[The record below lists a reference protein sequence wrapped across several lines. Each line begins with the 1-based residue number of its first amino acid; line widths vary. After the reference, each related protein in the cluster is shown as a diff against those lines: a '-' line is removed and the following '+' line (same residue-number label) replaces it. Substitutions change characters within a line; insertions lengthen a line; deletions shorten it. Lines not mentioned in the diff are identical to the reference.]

1 MAGSR
6 TLAWVLTAAVAAVLF
21 VCPPARAADEI
32 TIGVVDLQKIY
43 SDAPRIK
50 QYMAELG
57 QFGETLEKKMG
68 VRRQNMMLDDTEIK
82 ELIDLETKETKTDQD
97 NSRIEELRDSER
109 ARDAELKD
117 LQSRNDLDEQQK
129 ARLNELQDMQQKS
142 KVTAEEIAKD
152 YEDQWQ
158 KKTREYDT
166 KAVADIRE
174 AINKVAEDKKFTFM
188 LDKVAVFFGGIDAT
202 DDVIAKL
209 DRKIQ

>member
-6 TLAWVLTAAVAAVLF
+6 TLGWVLTAAVAAVLF
-21 VCPPARAADEI
+21 VSPPARAADEI
-32 TIGVVDLQKIY
+32 TIGVVDVQKIY

-50 QYMAELG
+50 QYMAELA
-57 QFGETLEKKMG
+57 QFGDTLQKKIG
-68 VRRQNMMLDDTEIK
+68 IRSQNIMLDDTEIR

-97 NSRIEELRDSER
+97 TSRIKELQDIER
-109 ARDAELKD
+109 GRDAEFKD

-129 ARLNELQDMQQKS
+129 ARLNELQDMQQDS
-142 KVTAEEIAKD
+142 KVTREEIAKD

-158 KKTREYDT
+158 KKTQEYD
-166 KAVADIRE
+166 ADMVADIKE

-188 LDKVAVFFGGIDAT
+188 LDKVAVFFGGVDAT

-209 DRKIQ
+209 DRKIR